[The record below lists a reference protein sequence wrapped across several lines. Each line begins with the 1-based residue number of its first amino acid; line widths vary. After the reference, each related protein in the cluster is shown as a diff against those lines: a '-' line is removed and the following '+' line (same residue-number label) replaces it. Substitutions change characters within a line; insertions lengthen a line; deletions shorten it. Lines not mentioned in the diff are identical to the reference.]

1 MAGLKNK
8 IEAAISTRALPGDTN
23 WQNDTAIPVGLDIG
37 RRVEIEFWCAECQHY
52 IYLKLNTQ
60 LQGNHVVVCPK
71 CQHKHYRLVENGIIT
86 SDRYTEGRVIA
97 DEIMPMPSAA
107 VPKDQRR
114 IRGEIAVLREMEA
127 LGILK

>member
-1 MAGLKNK
+1 MAGLKQK
-8 IEAAISTRALPGDTN
+8 VEGAVAARAKEGNNDYIC
-23 WQNDTAIPVGLDIG
+23 DTAIPVGLDVG
-37 RRVEIEFWCAECQHY
+37 KRVEIEFWCAECQHY

-60 LQGNHVVVCPK
+60 LQGNHVVICPK

-86 SDRYTEGRVIA
+86 SDRYHEDRAIA
-97 DEIMPMPSAA
+97 DEIIPMPSAA

-114 IRGEIAVLREMEA
+114 VRGEIAVLREMEA